1 MGNIDARGRLD
12 EQPFAYR
19 VSKEGQVFI
28 IWQGRT
34 VVTVR
39 GDDARRLLARLATLD
54 DNGVQLALAKATGNF
69 KRGNERRGR

>member
-1 MGNIDARGRLD
+1 MGTIDARGRLD

-19 VSKEGQVFI
+19 AGKDGQLFI
-28 IWQGRT
+28 SWHGRT

-39 GDDARRLLARLATLD
+39 GDDARRLLARLANLD
-54 DNGVQLALAKATGNF
+54 EAGVQLALAKVTGNF